1 MNSKLGLVKIF
12 YHHHYN
18 LRARAINAKNKSRNL
33 LFEFTTR
40 FFNLHFFFHISFEFV
55 CHWNWHE
62 FLVLFIS
69 HCSIRICPRNSTAG
83 EIDGALST
91 KLRLTEA
98 KLIVT
103 AHVYFVPINEIDSV
117 LVVETIECERDT
129 HKITLTTLYIH
140 ENNTNN
146 WLIYIG
152 FRNTLIYV
160 VIISLS

>member
-1 MNSKLGLVKIF
+1 M
-12 YHHHYN
+12 
-18 LRARAINAKNKSRNL
+18 
-33 LFEFTTR
+33 
-40 FFNLHFFFHISFEFV
+40 
-55 CHWNWHE
+55 
-62 FLVLFIS
+62 LFIS